1 MYKHLL
7 VTTALVLLLR
17 HYAKWEIKNGESVSN
32 WDPFKLS
39 YSLMANLCK
48 PNVLNVKAP
57 IGSFDGEKAILELL
71 SDYCGNF
78 EKFRCNL
85 LW

>member
-1 MYKHLL
+1 MVSLFQIGTLLNYKL
-7 VTTALVLLLR
+7 
-17 HYAKWEIKNGESVSN
+17 IIDGQ
-32 WDPFKLS
+32 
-39 YSLMANLCK
+39 SLQTKC
-48 PNVLNVKAP
+48 VLNVKAP